1 MIETQEYNIRT
12 QFFKLPLTDFFFFL
26 CCDVCKM
33 SDFLPFLNKIK
44 SFNKYLT
51 PEEQILPLTHLS
63 YIWEEN
69 HLQKQQASHQKIS
82 RVKTL

>member
-1 MIETQEYNIRT
+1 
-12 QFFKLPLTDFFFFL
+12 
-26 CCDVCKM
+26 M

>member
-1 MIETQEYNIRT
+1 MIKTQEYNICT
-12 QFFKLPLTDFFFFL
+12 QFFKLPLTDF
-26 CCDVCKM
+26 CAVTCVNM
-33 SDFLPFLNKIK
+33 SDFLLPFLHKIK

-51 PEEQILPLTHLS
+51 PEEQILPLRHLS

-82 RVKTL
+82 